1 MIKKRKQ
8 TLLITILV
16 APAVILFTYLVVFP
30 VFQAAF
36 FSFFKWNGLGPLS
49 QDKFRG
55 LDNFVN
61 LFQDPVFINAIRNN
75 IIVVALSL
83 VIEIPLALYVAF
95 LINNKK
101 FKGAVFFRTFFFLP
115 YVLSEVIT
123 GLLWQFIYNPQYGFI
138 KALYTA
144 FAPDSPVPAFL
155 ADPKTVL
162 GAIMVALVWKY
173 FGFHMSILII
183 GLQDIQEDIREA
195 AKVDGASEFQTTW
208 KIVIP
213 MLKPTL
219 FISVFFSIVGSLQV
233 FDVVWAMSRGGPVN
247 ASETMVTYLY
257 TYGMKR
263 MNIGY
268 GSAVAI
274 VIFTFCLVFSI
285 FYNKFTFDK
294 EEK

>member
-144 FAPDSPVPAFL
+144 FAPESPVPAFL

-173 FGFHMSILII
+173 FGFHMSILIA
-183 GLQDIQEDIREA
+183 GLQDIPEDVREA
-195 AKVDGASEFQTTW
+195 AKVDGASEMQTTW

-285 FYNKFTFDK
+285 FLQQVYL
-294 EEK
+294 

>member
-1 MIKKRKQ
+1 MIKKPRQ
-8 TLLITILV
+8 TLLITILL
-16 APAVILFTYLVVFP
+16 APAIILFTYFVVFP

-36 FSFFKWNGLGPLS
+36 FSFFKWNGLGPLT
-49 QDKFRG
+49 KENFRG
-55 LDNFVN
+55 LKNFTS
-61 LFQDPVFINAIRNN
+61 LFQDPVFLKAIVNN
-75 IIVVALSL
+75 IIIVIISL
-83 VIEIPLALYVAF
+83 LIEIPLALYVAF

-101 FKGAVFFRTFFFLP
+101 FKGAVIFRTFFFLP

-138 KALYTA
+138 KALFTM
-144 FAPDSPVPAFL
+144 FAPDKQVPAFL

-162 GAIMVALVWKY
+162 GAIMIALIWKY
-173 FGFHMSILII
+173 FGFHMSILIA
-183 GLQDIQEDIREA
+183 GLQDIPEEIREA
-195 AKVDGASEFQTTW
+195 AKVDGATEAQATW
-208 KIVIP
+208 RIVLP

-219 FISVFFSIVGSLQV
+219 FISVFFTIVGSLQV

-257 TYGMKR
+257 TFGMKR
-263 MNIGY
+263 MNMGY

-274 VIFTFCLVFSI
+274 VIFAFCLIFSI

>member
-144 FAPDSPVPAFL
+144 FAPESPVPAFL

-173 FGFHMSILII
+173 FGFHMSILIA
-183 GLQDIQEDIREA
+183 GLQDIPEDVREA
-195 AKVDGASEFQTTW
+195 AKVDGASEMQTTW